1 VTYLHVPFVAPEDSR
16 RTKVSNGL
24 SPRIRAHIGA
34 ADDAQCQEVQ
44 LQLCVGFPACPW
56 SVNSL
61 YPHMSGH
68 LGDRRRIYFH
78 AVDVGVFGVLKKAVL
93 VESVFVAVDGCVRT
107 IFSVV
112 PR

>member
-1 VTYLHVPFVAPEDSR
+1 
-16 RTKVSNGL
+16 
-24 SPRIRAHIGA
+24 
-34 ADDAQCQEVQ
+34 
-44 LQLCVGFPACPW
+44 
-56 SVNSL
+56 
-61 YPHMSGH
+61 MSGH